1 MSGGSSSL
9 WGNAE
14 MTCGPWKVSASLHYC
29 FYCTKKKKKK
39 KWSLNRSQ
47 GLLCLGGRI
56 KGNDDGIGQGQK
68 RKILRIGSRRC
79 VE

>member
-14 MTCGPWKVSASLHYC
+14 MTCGPWKVSTSLHYC
-29 FYCTKKKKKK
+29 FYCTKKKYGVRRD
-39 KWSLNRSQ
+39 LQ
-47 GLLCLGGRI
+47 GLLCLGGKS
-56 KGNDDGIGQGQK
+56 KGNDDGIGQGQR

-79 VE
+79 IE